1 MKDKDEKNGE
11 NRDIPR
17 KVEEQNQCD
26 HDFQMLDLG
35 TGFYDFYVCTKCG
48 LDRKDWENE

>member
-1 MKDKDEKNGE
+1 MKNKDEKSGNSRYISDLVE
-11 NRDIPR
+11 QQNR
-17 KVEEQNQCD
+17 CA